1 VYPSIT
7 VNLSLAV
14 VVVVTIPP
22 PLPPSLLSDWI
33 LDNRLTIASC
43 KILCIPKKRNI
54 KKLSNIICCDDGR
67 ESSREDGGDGDVIV
81 DVSEFLEF
89 DIVVEED
96 DVSTSWYLHVDDDN
110 GILVKEDIIDVLLL
124 VVLR

>member
-1 VYPSIT
+1 M
-7 VNLSLAV
+7 NLSLAV
-14 VVVVTIPP
+14 STP

-54 KKLSNIICCDDGR
+54 RKLSSIICCDDGR
-67 ESSREDGGDGDVIV
+67 ESSRDEDGDSDVVV

-96 DVSTSWYLHVDDDN
+96 DVSSSWYLHVDDDN
-110 GILVKEDIIDVLLL
+110 GILVKEAIIDVLVLL
-124 VVLR
+124 LLR

>member
-1 VYPSIT
+1 M
-7 VNLSLAV
+7 
-14 VVVVTIPP
+14 
-22 PLPPSLLSDWI
+22 
-33 LDNRLTIASC
+33 
-43 KILCIPKKRNI
+43 CIPKKRNI
-54 KKLSNIICCDDGR
+54 KKLSSIICCDDGR
-67 ESSREDGGDGDVIV
+67 ESSRDDDGDSDVIV

-96 DVSTSWYLHVDDDN
+96 DATSAWYLHVDDDN

>member
-1 VYPSIT
+1 M
-7 VNLSLAV
+7 NLSLAV
-14 VVVVTIPP
+14 VVVSIPP

-67 ESSREDGGDGDVIV
+67 ESSRDEDGDGDVVV

-96 DVSTSWYLHVDDDN
+96 DVSSSWYLRVDDDN
-110 GILVKEDIIDVLLL
+110 GILKKEDIIDVLVLL
-124 VVLR
+124 LLLLR